1 MISPTLVMETE
12 LDTASDSDDGDDH
25 TTNIYEEVLNEDN
38 HNTRQFHSRLSTTS
52 SLYSSGG
59 WNWERRDPAIS
70 YYHKV
75 EEQIIHFQ
83 FLFIILS
90 FQHLLFQSVPLANTA
105 KAKLSRTT
113 KSSPITNLNN
123 YKASLLNTKSNS
135 DREERQVKS
144 IKKTLSEKLS
154 NLRVHK

>member
-1 MISPTLVMETE
+1 MLPNPQSSILNPHATCHMPQFYGFSGSVLVF
-12 LDTASDSDDGDDH
+12 LH
-25 TTNIYEEVLNEDN
+25 YW
-38 HNTRQFHSRLSTTS
+38 QFHSRLSTTS

-154 NLRVHK
+154 NLRVYK